1 VIVCAQCGRE
11 NPDGARFCNSCGAP
25 LGTDGASSREVR
37 KTVTV
42 LFCDV
47 VGSTALAERSDP
59 EVMRDVM
66 SRFYAAVREPVE
78 RNGGVVEKVIGD
90 ALMAVFG
97 IPTMREDDALR
108 ALQAALEMRDAVREM
123 GEIQARIGVNTGD
136 VLARDPTQ
144 GESLVVGDAVNVAAR
159 LEQAAAPGDVL
170 VGEATWALVGH
181 AARGEQVAPI
191 AAKGKREPLRAWRL
205 EDVDPEARSH
215 RRRLDLPMIGRD
227 AELDLLRWA
236 LERTGR
242 ANRPHLVTVIGQPG
256 IGKSRLVAELPRLG
270 DGLTILTGQCRAIT
284 ESSSLEPLLEVAR
297 AAVPDGRSVSEGI
310 AEMMAGDQDAAAVA
324 ACLRRDAGAPDVAW
338 AVSRLIGA
346 LAETRTVVVVLEDV
360 HWASGLLLDIV
371 EQLLGDSRRRA
382 LLVVCTARPELSDR
396 RPAWGTGANTITL
409 ALERLDDPDTRRLLS
424 YANPGLEA
432 GQAERIVAAAEGNPL
447 FAEHLA
453 ALVGDEAA
461 AAGLPR
467 SLQVLLAA
475 RLEALPQPEQEVVG
489 VAAVAGRDFPAA
501 AVRALVGRPVDDEL
515 DRLAQRELVEPT
527 TSGWHR
533 FGHAL
538 LQDAAYGLLPKARRS
553 ELHVQLAGWLDADGA
568 GDAVVGDH
576 LERAFRLQTELGLAD
591 DATARLGEE
600 AGTRL
605 AEAGRRA
612 DTMGDPR
619 RARFLLERAL
629 DLLPER
635 SPDRAAAM
643 VELAAAGWN
652 LLPKDD
658 LNTLLADG
666 ADLAAELGARAVE
679 LRARVLRLGAVPET
693 SSDAVTEREVIVQ
706 TNAALDEL
714 ETMDAP
720 RAVATSLCAR
730 SESEWWLG
738 RAADG
743 VASVRRAIDVLRD
756 IDEDSVWALAILCS
770 TVVDSPMPVSEAERL
785 LAELM
790 VELGVRP
797 TVRSELIQG
806 QAMLALLRGRDA
818 EAWRLFDVA
827 LGIEQD
833 LGRTRTWR
841 LADHRRLMLLRAERF
856 EEARTVLSP
865 VIAELES
872 RGMLASAAVSWSWLA
887 LAEVRVG
894 NVVAAGIAA
903 HTTLE
908 RVAGLEAYEATTRSH
923 LVLSEVSLA
932 TADVDG
938 AVASAREAVAIA
950 GSGDWL
956 ILNAEARLVLARAL
970 GAAGDAE
977 AAESH
982 ARAALDMFR
991 AKEYVLGATA
1001 AEAFYRSLA
1010 LAQRYR

>member
-1 VIVCAQCGRE
+1 MIECAQCGQE

-25 LGTDGASSREVR
+25 LGDAAPSREVR

-59 EVMRDVM
+59 EVMRGVM

-97 IPTMREDDALR
+97 IPTVREDDALR
-108 ALQAALEMRDAVREM
+108 ALRAALEMRDAVREM

-159 LEQAAAPGDVL
+159 LEQGAAPGDVL

-181 AARGEQVAPI
+181 AAHGEQVAPI
-191 AAKGKREPLRAWRL
+191 AAKGKREPLLAWRL
-205 EDVDPEARSH
+205 DGVDPEARSH
-215 RRRLDLPMIGRD
+215 RRRLDLPMVGRD
-227 AELDLLRWA
+227 AESDLLRWA
-236 LERTGR
+236 LERTSR
-242 ANRPHLVTVIGQPG
+242 AHRPHLVTVIGQPG
-256 IGKSRLVAELPRLG
+256 IGKSRLTAELPRLG
-270 DGLTILTGQCRAIT
+270 DELTILTGQCRAIT

-297 AAVPDGRSVSEGI
+297 AALPDGRSVAEGV
-310 AEMMAGDQDAAAVA
+310 AALMPGDEDAAAVA
-324 ACLRRDAGAPDVAW
+324 ACLHRAAGAPDVAW

-346 LAETRTVVVVLEDV
+346 LAGTRTVVVVLEDV

-396 RPAWGTGANTITL
+396 RPAWGTGANTISV
-409 ALERLDDPDTRRLLS
+409 ALERLDDTDTRRLLS
-424 YANPGLEA
+424 YASPGLEA

-467 SLQVLLAA
+467 SLHVLLAA
-475 RLEALPQPEQEVVG
+475 RLEALPEPEQEVVG
-489 VAAVAGRDFPAA
+489 VAAVAGRDFQVA
-501 AVRALVGRPVDDEL
+501 AVEALVGRPVDGEL

-527 TSGWHR
+527 TAGWHR

-553 ELHVQLAGWLDADGA
+553 ELHVRLARWLDADEA
-568 GDAVVGDH
+568 GDALVGDH
-576 LERAFRLQTELGLAD
+576 LERAYGLQTELGMVG

-605 AEAGRRA
+605 AAAGRRA

-635 SPDRAAAM
+635 SPERAAAM

-652 LLPKDD
+652 LLPRDD
-658 LNTLLADG
+658 LSSLLADG
-666 ADLAAELGARAVE
+666 AQLAAELGARAVE

-693 SSDAVTEREVIVQ
+693 SSDFADERNVIVQ
-706 TNAALDEL
+706 ANAALEEL
-714 ETMDAP
+714 EAMNAP
-720 RAVATSLCAR
+720 RAVATALCAR
-730 SESEWWLG
+730 AEAEWWLG
-738 RAADG
+738 RAGDG
-743 VASVRRAIDVLRD
+743 VASVRRAIGVLRD
-756 IDEDSVWALAILCS
+756 ADEDSVWALAILGAAI
-770 TVVDSPMPVSEAERL
+770 VDSPMPVSEAEGI

-790 VELGVRP
+790 AELGVRP

-806 QAMLALLRGRDA
+806 QAMLALLRGQDS
-818 EAWRLFDVA
+818 EAWRLYDVA

-841 LADHRRLMLLRAERF
+841 LTDQRRLMLLRAGRF
-856 EEARTVLSP
+856 EEARAVISP
-865 VIAELES
+865 IIAEHES
-872 RGMLASAAVSWSWLA
+872 RGTLAIAAVSWSWLA
-887 LAEVRVG
+887 LVEVRLG

-903 HTTLE
+903 HTALE
-908 RVAGLEAYEATTRSH
+908 RIEGVEAYEATTRAH
-923 LVLSEVSLA
+923 LALSEVSLA

-938 AVASAREAVAIA
+938 AVASARGAVAMA
-950 GSGDWL
+950 ESGDWL
-956 ILNAEARLVLARAL
+956 ILNAEARLALARAL
-970 GAAGDAE
+970 DAAGEADAAE
-977 AAESH
+977 AQ
-982 ARAALDMFR
+982 ARAAVDLFR
-991 AKEYVLGATA
+991 AKEYALGATA
-1001 AEAFYRSLA
+1001 AEAFHRSLA
-1010 LAQRYR
+1010 GSRTTPA

>member
-1 VIVCAQCGRE
+1 VIECTQCGRE
-11 NPDGARFCNSCGAP
+11 NPEGARFCNSCGAP
-25 LGTDGASSREVR
+25 LGADAASSREVR

-59 EVMRDVM
+59 EVMRGVM

-97 IPTMREDDALR
+97 IPTVREDDALR
-108 ALQAALEMRDAVREM
+108 ALQAATEMRDAVRGM

-159 LEQAAAPGDVL
+159 LEQSAAPGEVL

-181 AARGEQVAPI
+181 AAHGEQVGPI

-205 EDVDPEARSH
+205 ESVDPQARSH

-227 AELDLLRWA
+227 AEVGLLRWA
-236 LERTGR
+236 LERSSH
-242 ANRPHLVTVIGQPG
+242 AQRPHLVTVIGQPG
-256 IGKSRLVAELPRLG
+256 IGKSRLVAELPRLD

-297 AAVPDGRSVSEGI
+297 GAIPEGRSLPEGI
-310 AEMMAGDQDAAAVA
+310 AEVMPGDPDAAAIA
-324 ACLRRDAGAPDVAW
+324 ACLRPGTAAPDVAW

-346 LAETRTVVVVLEDV
+346 LAEVRTVVVVLEDV

-396 RPAWGTGANTITL
+396 RPAWGTGPNTISV
-409 ALERLDDPDTRRLLS
+409 ALERLDDVDTRRLLT
-424 YANPGLEA
+424 YASPGLGA
-432 GQAERIVAAAEGNPL
+432 DQAERIIAAAEGNPL

-475 RLEALPQPEQEVVG
+475 RLEALPEPEQKVVG
-489 VAAVAGRDFPAA
+489 VAAVAGRDFPEA
-501 AVRALVGRPVDDEL
+501 AVEALVGRPVGAEL
-515 DRLAQRELVEPT
+515 DTLAQRELVEPT
-527 TSGWHR
+527 APGRHR

-576 LERAFRLQTELGLAD
+576 LEHAFRLRTELGMTD
-591 DATARLGEE
+591 DATTRLGEE
-600 AGTRL
+600 AGRRL

-619 RARFLLERAL
+619 RARFLIERAL

-635 SPDRAAAM
+635 SPERAAAM

-652 LLPKDD
+652 LLPRED
-658 LNTLLADG
+658 LGTLLAAG
-666 ADLAAELGARAVE
+666 ADLAAEVGARAVE
-679 LRARVLRLGAVPET
+679 LRARVLRLGAIPET
-693 SSDAVTEREVIVQ
+693 ASDALDEREVIAQ
-706 TNAALDEL
+706 TNAALEEL
-714 ETMDAP
+714 EALDAP
-720 RAVATSLCAR
+720 RAVATALCAR

-738 RAADG
+738 RAGDG
-743 VASVRRAIDVLRD
+743 VASVRRAIGVLRD
-756 IDEDSVWALAILCS
+756 VDEDSVWALAVLS
-770 TVVDSPMPVSEAERL
+770 RAVVDSPMPVSEAEGL
-785 LAELM
+785 LAGLM

-806 QAMLALLRGRDA
+806 QAMLALLRGQDA
-818 EAWRLFDVA
+818 EAWRLYDVA
-827 LGIEQD
+827 VGIEQD
-833 LGRTRTWR
+833 LGRARTWR
-841 LADHRRLMLLRAERF
+841 LADHRRLLLLQAGRF
-856 EEARTVLSP
+856 EEARAAIP
-865 VIAELES
+865 PIIAEMES
-872 RGMLASAAVSWSWLA
+872 RGTVSIAAASWSWLA

-894 NVVAAGIAA
+894 NVVAAGMAA
-903 HTTLE
+903 HTALE
-908 RVAGLEAYEATTRSH
+908 RIEGLEAYEATTRAH
-923 LVLSEVSLA
+923 LALSEISLA
-932 TADVDG
+932 TADVGG
-938 AVASAREAVAIA
+938 AVASARQAVAIA
-950 GSGDWL
+950 GGGDWL
-956 ILNAEARLVLARAL
+956 ILNAEAQLALARAL
-970 GAAGDAE
+970 GAAGEAE
-977 AAESH
+977 AAGSH
-982 ARAALDMFR
+982 ARAAAEMFR
-991 AKEYVLGATA
+991 TKEYVLGARA
-1001 AEAFYRSLA
+1001 AEAFHRSLS
-1010 LAQRYR
+1010 LAQR